1 MGMNCVLCEC
11 NRQWRQFEKKKEE
24 KDIDI
29 YEYIKCENHGIGC
42 ERMFSAIL
50 FCSRESEI

>member
-1 MGMNCVLCEC
+1 MFCVNATDSGVSL
-11 NRQWRQFEKKKEE
+11 KKKEKKE